1 MEIKTVEM
9 QEEGAFLVNKG
20 IGQYFVP
27 DNMDNR
33 HCVMVQEWIVAG
45 NTPTPFVGPTDMELW
60 EQKMASSDNN
70 LMIRDLE
77 DLVTIN
83 NFTMTSEMK
92 TRYDAKIKLRA
103 VSYTHLTLPTKA

>member
-1 MEIKTVEM
+1 MKIKNVALMELGDFVINGGT
-9 QEEGAFLVNKG
+9 
-20 IGQYFVP
+20 YVP
-27 DNMDNR
+27 DDMGNR
-33 HCVMVQEWIVAG
+33 HRVMIQEWINAG

-60 EQKMASSDNN
+60 KEKMARSDNN

-92 TRYDAKIKLRA
+92 TRYDAKIALRA
-103 VSYTHLTLPTKA
+103 TKP